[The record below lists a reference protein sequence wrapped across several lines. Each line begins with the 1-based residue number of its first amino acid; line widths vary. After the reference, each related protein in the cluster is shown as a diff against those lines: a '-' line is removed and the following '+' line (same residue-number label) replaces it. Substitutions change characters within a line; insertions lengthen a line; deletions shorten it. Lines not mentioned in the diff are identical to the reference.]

1 MSQQQVVLITIA
13 LGVLIVALLVFNYL
27 RNRRMKIERAIVKTR
42 NRKNHLYSF
51 YLLYQKVPALRRIF
65 KKQYSRTSLLY
76 PADVTVVNNKV
87 TKDMTLGLG
96 IALLSAVF
104 VILTSG
110 GSVFYIC
117 MGLVATYVTYTH
129 IISTRYEHMYV
140 KLLEQFKLFLS
151 DVKSNYYSA
160 NRQLDTAIYMT
171 VDESSYEMSL
181 HAQKFYDILS
191 SDDMDLE
198 AAKYNDISPN
208 SYFTTFLAIA
218 TTIWKYGDKEVAGAD
233 GNTVSNFIYS
243 MNELKNEVDIELQK
257 IKRNMYLF
265 QNLVWLS
272 IGPIF
277 LLKPIQL
284 FGTQGI
290 PELSNYYTGSF
301 GTIMMVIVFAASL
314 ICYRL
319 IMGSKDIMRREPEEQ
334 PILTK
339 ISNWGFIS
347 VFLTNL
353 ANKNYSKAERTTE
366 QLKLNGERIGYKQ
379 FLLKRILYA
388 IACMIAAQVLIMGAQ
403 KEQTKL
409 LLNDF
414 SNAFNTS
421 YQFSKE
427 DVDTM
432 EFVAKAYL
440 DEKHRAGIK
449 DMDIDA
455 LTDKVQ
461 TEQGIARRDE
471 AMLIAAELITRTQ
484 ALSVNYYKWF
494 YLFIVFA
501 AGVVGYMLPLAF
513 LKYRA
518 SEMRKGME
526 DEVNQFQTIV
536 LILMNVD
543 NMSIGIILE
552 WMERFA
558 YCFKEPISKCI
569 MELPMDEEG
578 ALKEL
583 RLEPF
588 EPFRRFVNNML
599 NVNAQGVVAAFEDI
613 ASEKANS
620 NEERKMDNQMR
631 SEKKASRAKIFA
643 VIPLGIEMA
652 GYLLYPMVAMSSDI
666 LRQLNGSFGG

>member
-1 MSQQQVVLITIA
+1 MNQQLLIITIGG
-13 LGVLIVALLVFNYL
+13 LMLVTALLVFNYA
-27 RNRRMKIERAIVKTR
+27 RNRRMKLERVIVKTR
-42 NRKNHLYSF
+42 NRKNYLYTF
-51 YLLYQKVPALRRIF
+51 YLLYQKIPALRRIF

-96 IALLSAVF
+96 IALAAAIF
-104 VILTSG
+104 VLVSSG
-110 GSVFYIC
+110 GSVFYIG
-117 MGLVATYVTYTH
+117 MGLVATYVTYSH
-129 IISTRYEHMYV
+129 IINTRYENLYV
-140 KLLEQFKLFLS
+140 KLLQQFKVFLS

-171 VDESSYEMSL
+171 VDESPYEMSL
-181 HAQKFYDILS
+181 HAQKFYDILN
-191 SDDMDLE
+191 SDDMELE

-218 TTIWKYGDKEVAGAD
+218 TTTWQYGDKEIAGVE
-233 GNTVSNFIYS
+233 GTTTSNFIHS
-243 MNELKNEVDIELQK
+243 MNELKNEVDIELQR

-265 QNLVWLS
+265 ANLVWVA
-272 IGPIF
+272 IAPIF
-277 LLKPIQL
+277 FLKPIQL
-284 FGTQGI
+284 FGTRGI
-290 PELSNYYTGSF
+290 TELSDYYTGSF

-314 ICYRL
+314 ICYNL

-334 PILTK
+334 PLLTK

-353 ANKNYSKAERTTE
+353 ANKNFSKAERTTE
-366 QLKLNGERIGYKQ
+366 KLKLNGERIGYKQ
-379 FLLKRILYA
+379 FLLKRIIWAAVLMA
-388 IACMIAAQVLIMGAQ
+388 AAQILIIGAQ
-403 KEQTKL
+403 AEQTKRL
-409 LLNDF
+409 MTDF

-421 YQFSKE
+421 YQFTDADVEAMEYVTKSYLAERKE
-427 DVDTM
+427 
-432 EFVAKAYL
+432 
-440 DEKHRAGIK
+440 AGIETL
-449 DMDIDA
+449 DIDA

-461 TEQGIARRDE
+461 EEQGIVRRDQ
-471 AMLIAAELITRTQ
+471 AQMIAAELLTRTHE
-484 ALSVNYYKWF
+484 LSVNYYKWF

-501 AGVVGYMLPLAF
+501 AGIAGYMLPYAF
-513 LKYRA
+513 LLYRA

-536 LILMNVD
+536 IILMNVD
-543 NMSIGIILE
+543 NMSVATILE

-569 MELPMDEEG
+569 MELPLDEEG

-599 NVNAQGVVAAFEDI
+599 NVNSQGVVAAFEDI

-620 NEERKMDNQMR
+620 NEERKIYNQMR
-631 SEKKASRAKIFA
+631 AEKKADRAKLIA
-643 VIPLGIEMA
+643 LIPLAIEIG
-652 GYLLYPMVAMSSDI
+652 GYLVYPMMAMSTDM
-666 LRQLNGSFGG
+666 LRQLNQSFAG